1 MLTVMQVALAA
12 AEAAVFITVDLMA
25 DLENLDKVADKVLI
39 TVKTDF
45 QLHEAEQV
53 ELILVQEEAVAN
65 GDTQAVMA
73 LLL

>member
-1 MLTVMQVALAA
+1 MALAE

-25 DLENLDKVADKVLI
+25 DLEKLDKVADKVLI

-45 QLHEAEQV
+45 QQQEADLV
-53 ELILVQEEAVAN
+53 DHTLVQAAVAVN
-65 GDTQAVMA
+65 GDTQAAMA